1 MSSVVFMPK
10 NGQKIMTTVKMQPT
24 DKLSPCEICLPA
36 DFSSCFCRVMFVQ
49 ETGDLYFPSCSLHET
64 RSKNGLR
71 IFVDLLKF
79 QLSSFQF

>member
-36 DFSSCFCRVMFVQ
+36 DFVQ
-49 ETGDLYFPSCSLHET
+49 ETGDLYFPSCSLHGT

-71 IFVDLLKF
+71 IFVDHLKF
-79 QLSSFQF
+79 QLSSFEF